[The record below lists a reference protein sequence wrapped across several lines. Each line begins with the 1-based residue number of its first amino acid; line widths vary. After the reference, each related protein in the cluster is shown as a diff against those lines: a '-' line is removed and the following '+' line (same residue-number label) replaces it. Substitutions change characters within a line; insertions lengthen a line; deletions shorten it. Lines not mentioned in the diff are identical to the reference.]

1 MSTEKKRKR
10 FRISGKLIFNIIVL
24 GITFYLIVFFCVSE
38 NGMIDLL
45 SSPDGFIW
53 GWIIAGIVAF
63 DMNIVI
69 DSIVTQI
76 LIRIQYP
83 DFRFIDA
90 LKVALVGVFFGAVT
104 PSNTGGQP
112 MQLYLLSKMK
122 VGVGFGSACMTQK
135 FVYYQIVT
143 GVFSVL
149 AIIIKFD
156 YFKAAFTNIWS
167 TLFIVL
173 GFLTQTVVTV
183 LFLVVSFSPK
193 ITGKIIKFIDKI
205 LHKFKFI
212 KIRIKSEIA

>member
-1 MSTEKKRKR
+1 
-10 FRISGKLIFNIIVL
+10 
-24 GITFYLIVFFCVSE
+24 
-38 NGMIDLL
+38 
-45 SSPDGFIW
+45 
-53 GWIIAGIVAF
+53 
-63 DMNIVI
+63 
-69 DSIVTQI
+69 
-76 LIRIQYP
+76 
-83 DFRFIDA
+83 
-90 LKVALVGVFFGAVT
+90 
-104 PSNTGGQP
+104 

-212 KIRIKSEIA
+212 KNPDKK

>member
-90 LKVALVGVFFGAVT
+90 LKVALVGVFFRCCHSVQHRRTTYAVV
-104 PSNTGGQP
+104 SSFKNESRSRVRLGV
-112 MQLYLLSKMK
+112 YDAKICLLSDCYGSIQRTRHYNK
-122 VGVGFGSACMTQK
+122 V
-135 FVYYQIVT
+135 
-143 GVFSVL
+143 
-149 AIIIKFD
+149 
-156 YFKAAFTNIWS
+156 
-167 TLFIVL
+167 
-173 GFLTQTVVTV
+173 
-183 LFLVVSFSPK
+183 
-193 ITGKIIKFIDKI
+193 
-205 LHKFKFI
+205 
-212 KIRIKSEIA
+212 

>member
-24 GITFYLIVFFCVSE
+24 GITFYLIAFFCVSE

-90 LKVALVGVFFGAVT
+90 LKVALVGVFSVLSSVQHRRTTYAVV
-104 PSNTGGQP
+104 S
-112 MQLYLLSKMK
+112 SFKMK

-143 GVFSVL
+143 GVFSIL

-173 GFLTQTVVTV
+173 GF
-183 LFLVVSFSPK
+183 
-193 ITGKIIKFIDKI
+193 
-205 LHKFKFI
+205 
-212 KIRIKSEIA
+212 

>member
-90 LKVALVGVFFGAVT
+90 LKVALVGVFSVLSLRPTQADNLCSCIFFQNESRSRVRLGVYDAKIC
-104 PSNTGGQP
+104 
-112 MQLYLLSKMK
+112 LLSDCYGSIQRTCHYNK
-122 VGVGFGSACMTQK
+122 V
-135 FVYYQIVT
+135 
-143 GVFSVL
+143 
-149 AIIIKFD
+149 
-156 YFKAAFTNIWS
+156 
-167 TLFIVL
+167 
-173 GFLTQTVVTV
+173 
-183 LFLVVSFSPK
+183 
-193 ITGKIIKFIDKI
+193 
-205 LHKFKFI
+205 
-212 KIRIKSEIA
+212 

>member
-1 MSTEKKRKR
+1 MSTEKKRKS

-90 LKVALVGVFFGAVT
+90 LKVALVGVFSVLSLRPTQADNLCSCIFFQNESRSRVRLGVYDAKIC
-104 PSNTGGQP
+104 
-112 MQLYLLSKMK
+112 LLSDCYGSIQRTCHYNK
-122 VGVGFGSACMTQK
+122 V
-135 FVYYQIVT
+135 
-143 GVFSVL
+143 
-149 AIIIKFD
+149 
-156 YFKAAFTNIWS
+156 
-167 TLFIVL
+167 
-173 GFLTQTVVTV
+173 
-183 LFLVVSFSPK
+183 
-193 ITGKIIKFIDKI
+193 
-205 LHKFKFI
+205 
-212 KIRIKSEIA
+212 

>member
-112 MQLYLLSKMK
+112 MQLYLLALYHDSM
-122 VGVGFGSACMTQK
+122 
-135 FVYYQIVT
+135 
-143 GVFSVL
+143 
-149 AIIIKFD
+149 
-156 YFKAAFTNIWS
+156 
-167 TLFIVL
+167 
-173 GFLTQTVVTV
+173 
-183 LFLVVSFSPK
+183 
-193 ITGKIIKFIDKI
+193 
-205 LHKFKFI
+205 
-212 KIRIKSEIA
+212 